1 MAKVTFEIGKS
12 LIDKTRENSNWF
24 EKVMKRYSRKTFK
37 YLMEIPIEVVY
48 SYGEVERIFN
58 DYTIKYL
65 DLDLHA
71 YDEFIPIADDNGITM
86 DLTDIEEDYPSEYDL
101 IVNSL
106 VGHYGKSIFTDDGSC
121 EDRVLNA
128 ELIMRKTFPKASVSV
143 VEGGISVVGDMTE
156 LKFS

>member
-37 YLMEIPIEVVY
+37 HLMEIPIEVVY

-58 DYTIKYL
+58 DYTTKYL

-71 YDEFIPIADDNGITM
+71 YDEFVPIAYDDRITM
-86 DLTDIEEDYPSEYDL
+86 DLTCLLYTSPSPRD
-101 IVNSL
+101 
-106 VGHYGKSIFTDDGSC
+106 
-121 EDRVLNA
+121 
-128 ELIMRKTFPKASVSV
+128 
-143 VEGGISVVGDMTE
+143 
-156 LKFS
+156 

>member
-128 ELIMRKTFPKASVSV
+128 ELIMKKAFPKASVSV

>member
-24 EKVMKRYSRKTFK
+24 EKVMKRYSQKTFK
-37 YLMEIPIEVVY
+37 HLMEIPIEVVY

-58 DYTIKYL
+58 DYTTKYL

-71 YDEFIPIADDNGITM
+71 YDEFVPIAYDDRITM
-86 DLTDIEEDYPSEYDL
+86 DLTEIEEDCPSEYDL
-101 IVNSL
+101 IVDSL
-106 VGHYGKSIFTDDGSC
+106 IGHYGKNIFTDDGSG

-128 ELIMRKTFPKASVSV
+128 ELIMKKAFPKASISV
-143 VEGGISVVGDMTE
+143 VEGGISVVGDMSE
-156 LKFS
+156 LRFC